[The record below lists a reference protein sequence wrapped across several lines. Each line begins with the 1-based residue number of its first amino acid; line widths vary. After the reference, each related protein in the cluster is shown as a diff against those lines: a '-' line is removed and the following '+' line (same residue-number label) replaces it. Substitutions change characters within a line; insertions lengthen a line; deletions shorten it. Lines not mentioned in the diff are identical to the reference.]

1 MRAYIT
7 LNMNNLLSN
16 YSRIYKENPS
26 NLYLVV
32 KANAYGHG
40 LTQIIS
46 MLSKVKP
53 YGYVVSTLQEALT
66 IRKQLIFNNIL
77 LLTPYDNL
85 DILNRYNIEVLT
97 SSKEYTEKLINS
109 KYKVKMHAMIET
121 GMNRDGITKEE
132 FQLFLKKQEF
142 KNYLKGICTHI
153 YSLEKFDSQISII
166 NDILQEMNFKG
177 LVHIK
182 SSSSLHIKDNISN
195 SARIG
200 FALYGL
206 YENYKPVLKL
216 SSKILRIQKVN
227 ANSCVGYGNNL
238 IKEDGYIY
246 TIGFGYADGWPKDFK
261 FNVYIENEI
270 LFKACPMCMDFSMFF
285 STKKFEKNST
295 IEIIGKNNTVL
306 KLANDNNM
314 SPYEVTTLLS
324 PRLIRNI
331 EK

>member
-7 LNMNNLLSN
+7 LSMNNLLDN
-16 YSRIYKENPS
+16 YSKIYKENPT

-40 LTQIIS
+40 LTQITS

-53 YGYVVSTLQEALT
+53 YGYVVSTIQEALT
-66 IRKQLIFNNIL
+66 IRKQLIFNNVL

-132 FQLFLKKQEF
+132 FFEFIKKQEF

-153 YSLEKFDSQISII
+153 YDINEFDNQLKCIS
-166 NDILQEMNFKG
+166 DILKEMHFKG
-177 LVHIK
+177 LIHIK
-182 SSSSLHIKDNISN
+182 SSSSLHIKDNITN
-195 SARIG
+195 SSRIG
-200 FALYGL
+200 LALYGL
-206 YENYKPVLKL
+206 YNDYKPVLRL
-216 SSKILRIQKVN
+216 TSKIIRIQKVF
-227 ANSCVGYGNNL
+227 ANSQVGYGNNL
-238 IKEDGYIY
+238 NKEDGYIY
-246 TIGFGYADGWPKDFK
+246 TIGFGYADGWPKDFN
-261 FNVYIENEI
+261 FNVYIGNEI
-270 LFKACPMCMDFSMFF
+270 LIKACPMCMDFSMFF
-285 STKKFEKNST
+285 SSKKYDKTAE
-295 IEIIGKNNTVL
+295 IEIIGKNNTVI
-306 KLANDNNM
+306 KLAKDNNM
-314 SPYEVTTLLS
+314 SPYEITTLLS